1 MPRPIILISCLL
13 ASAAVATMAA
23 RAQPLN
29 KAASASPGDV
39 IASRQVMFDL
49 SAGTFGEMKSAADA
63 GADIAPF
70 AFGARALARWARSIP
85 AMFPPGST
93 GPTSHARPE
102 IWTDR
107 ADFEAKAAAYQ
118 AAAEQLGEAAQHGD
132 RAAFLQQWQATLHA
146 CSACHDAYRGR
157 AS

>member
-1 MPRPIILISCLL
+1 MPRRIILCSCL
-13 ASAAVATMAA
+13 AACAAVAAMTA
-23 RAQPLN
+23 RAQPLD

-49 SAGTFGEMKSAADA
+49 SAGTFGEMKMAADA
-63 GADIAPF
+63 GANLAPF

-102 IWTDR
+102 IWANR

-118 AAAEQLGEAAQHGD
+118 AAAEQLGEVAQHGD
-132 RAAFLQQWQATLHA
+132 RAAFLAQWQTTLQA
-146 CSACHDAYRGR
+146 CTACHNAYRGS
-157 AS
+157 AH